1 MTIYEIL
8 QEAKREWGAE
18 TVEAIKLKINE
29 DDIIFQSVLLNSIA
43 FKQDTTLD
51 GEINFDMAKPY
62 GKFIDEGVNG
72 TSVSVGSEFSF
83 RGKWKGTALAIKPWA
98 DAKGLNPYAVARKIQ
113 RDGIKPRRFFGSV
126 IESRLPDLAKKLEAA
141 YTTYLN
147 DAINKASG
155 A

>member
-43 FKQDTTLD
+43 FEQDQTLD
-51 GEINFDMAKPY
+51 GEINFKMSDY
-62 GKFIDEGVNG
+62 GKFIDRGVNG

-83 RGKWKGTALAIKPWA
+83 RGKWQGTALAIKPWA

-113 RDGIKPRRFFGSV
+113 RDGIKPRRFFESV
-126 IESRLPDLAKKLEAA
+126 IESRLPDLAKNLEAA
-141 YTTYLN
+141 YTKYLN